1 MSKILKNTTGS
12 IVTITDVGQTVPASG
27 QLTINQTDYD
37 LYAAS
42 SDVVTLVGNGT
53 LVVNDGSV
61 DLDISDGIDHIKGI
75 FPQIIDVRLRGADED
90 DPDDETLD
98 KKITHTI
105 DGDKVRLDVNDPSG
119 SNFITGQFRF
129 DDMNA
134 SNGGIARE
142 TIGVTT
148 WTDVYEYEGS
158 GKMFGFRIT
167 LGDPQKWSIR
177 LLIDDVDCF
186 IDSTNGLSID
196 DIKNEY
202 DFINYIPNGS
212 ESGINLG
219 MDGDSISWSAPSM
232 FPITFNSS
240 VTIKVKSTDSGKKFL
255 AGLVSLLKTS

>member
-1 MSKILKNTTGS
+1 MSIGQYDGDDVRVKCVDQDTPTDPD
-12 IVTITDVGQTVPASG
+12 TDV
-27 QLTINQTDYD
+27 Y
-37 LYAAS
+37 
-42 SDVVTLVGNGT
+42 
-53 LVVNDGSV
+53 
-61 DLDISDGIDHIKGI
+61 
-75 FPQIIDVRLRGADED
+75 
-90 DPDDETLD
+90 
-98 KKITHTI
+98 ITHTV
-105 DGDKVRLDVNDPSG
+105 DGNKRRMDVEDPGG

-142 TIGVTT
+142 TTGLTS

-177 LLIDDVDCF
+177 LLIDGVDCF

-240 VTIKVKSTDSGKKFL
+240 VTIKIKSTDGGKKFL
-255 AGLVSLLKTS
+255 AGLVSILKTS